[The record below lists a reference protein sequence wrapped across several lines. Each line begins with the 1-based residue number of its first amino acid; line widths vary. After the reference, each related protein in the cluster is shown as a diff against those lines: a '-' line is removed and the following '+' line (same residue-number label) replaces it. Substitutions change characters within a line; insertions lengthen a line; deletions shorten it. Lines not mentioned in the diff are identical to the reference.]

1 MKVTF
6 EHFTTAYVFKM
17 LSERLLDDYEKET
30 PKLVTRDIGISTQ
43 VCIEWSEK
51 AFSEENNNKIK
62 EELEILKN
70 KLKKAEAVLD
80 GRQDSS
86 SVAMMMELLY
96 EGLREMFKQEL
107 YELFFHSSSLNN
119 LGLEK
124 YLQSVVASINF
135 RKL

>member
-1 MKVTF
+1 MKVAF

-17 LSERLLDDYEKET
+17 LSERLLNDYEKET

-51 AFSEENNNKIK
+51 AFSKENNNKIE

-80 GRQDSS
+80 SRQDSS

-96 EGLREMFKQEL
+96 EGLKELFREEL
-107 YELFFHSSSLNN
+107 YGLFFHSNKAN
-119 LGLEK
+119 KDLEN
-124 YLQSVVASINF
+124 YLQSVVSTCNF
-135 RKL
+135 RAL